1 MSVHLMYIMCMRYD
15 WNSEKNE
22 WLKINRKISFEKI
35 IYHLSKGDVW
45 KTARHPN
52 QEKYPNQRI
61 YFVIINK
68 YIYMVPF
75 VKDDDKTF
83 LKTII
88 PSRKAT
94 KIYLNKGEA
103 L

>member
-1 MSVHLMYIMCMRYD
+1 MRYD
-15 WNSEKNE
+15 WNSEKND

-45 KTARHPN
+45 RIASNPN
-52 QEKYPNQRI
+52 QEKYPMQKV
-61 YFVIINK
+61 YFVIVND

-75 VKDDDKTF
+75 VKDRDKIF

-88 PSRKAT
+88 PNRKAT
-94 KIYLNKGEA
+94 KEYLKKENKNETK
-103 L
+103 